1 MWQSYCFSVRPKL
14 SDKAAGC
21 MFWNLS
27 MAQVWI
33 WVTLLAPYYPVANYL
48 MMLPLCLIHLL
59 AYVVTA
65 ELAEL
70 ESHGQV
76 FLHAETESKSVI
88 LFQLGTLPSRIK
100 PTNATDLEPTDVMPK
115 SQHVSL
121 AGILEKASRKV
132 AVALGVTDII
142 SLCVLGLV
150 VLLALYFVWG
160 GTVDNLKENPY
171 GELKHTGERAGRE
184 AQEKFQ
190 KWQEQQRQ
198 GGSPPGSPGMGS
210 PAGMSPTDPFATQPE
225 GIRRQF
231 QGCCWELFPYSAK
244 ALVKEKVRKME
255 HHRSLLLCWPLT
267 TVNFFS
273 FHESFIA
280 SPSP

>member
-1 MWQSYCFSVRPKL
+1 
-14 SDKAAGC
+14 
-21 MFWNLS
+21 
-27 MAQVWI
+27 
-33 WVTLLAPYYPVANYL
+33 
-48 MMLPLCLIHLL
+48 MLPLCLIHLL

-65 ELAEL
+65 EMAEF

-76 FLHAETESKSVI
+76 FLHAEAESKSVI

-100 PTNATDLEPTDVMPK
+100 PNTTDLEPTDVMPK

-121 AGILEKASRKV
+121 VGILEKVSMKV
-132 AVALGVTDII
+132 ASALGVTDII

-160 GTVDNLKENPY
+160 GTVDSLKENPY

-198 GGSPPGSPGMGS
+198 QGSPPGSPGMGS

-231 QGCCWELFPYSAK
+231 QGCC
-244 ALVKEKVRKME
+244 
-255 HHRSLLLCWPLT
+255 
-267 TVNFFS
+267 
-273 FHESFIA
+273 
-280 SPSP
+280 